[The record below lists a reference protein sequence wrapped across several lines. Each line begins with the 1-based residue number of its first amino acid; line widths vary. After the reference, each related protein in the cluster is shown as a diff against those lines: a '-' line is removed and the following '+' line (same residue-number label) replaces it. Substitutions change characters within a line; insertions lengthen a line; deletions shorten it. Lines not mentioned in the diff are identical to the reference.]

1 MRCKGQMALSTNCVM
16 PYKKQER
23 TVVKDNAPSGRIEE
37 DIGTTIIRYIPKM
50 DKCMLGTGRNRLNDT
65 PQSA

>member
-1 MRCKGQMALSTNCVM
+1 M